1 MPTQSNR
8 QTQSVKVVVNNKMC
22 CEERKKRRRP
32 RRDPKRSQVSRRKET
47 SKEGDTLPPLEEVA
61 LPITPSPQFTKG
73 LSAYPV
79 RPTIY
84 APTTQMI
91 QPQSGLNQVPLYFEK
106 QFTNQQA
113 TLDELKKQLDDIQNN
128 SSLAIFSNPLF
139 QRGVSAPLGMA
150 VGKGNPTQPHA
161 NPTQPQPTPDEMRRD
176 LATARRLLGDYQ
188 SDDRKDLPTKDQ
200 LKQQMNTI
208 FNRHQIPT
216 GRRYKTMVYDLEAKV
231 NDLREETETPEDM
244 GFSLFD

>member
-8 QTQSVKVVVNNKMC
+8 QTQSVKVVVNNRLC
-22 CEERKKRRRP
+22 CEEKKKRRRH
-32 RRDPKRSQVSRRKET
+32 RRAPQRSQVSRRKET
-47 SKEGDTLPPLEEVA
+47 SKEGDAPPLEEV
-61 LPITPSPQFTKG
+61 PITPSPQFTKG

-79 RPTIY
+79 RPSIY

-113 TLDELKKQLDDIQNN
+113 TLDELKKQLDDVQNN

-139 QRGVSAPLGMA
+139 QSRVSAPLGMA
-150 VGKGNPTQPHA
+150 VGKGNPTQPEA
-161 NPTQPQPTPDEMRRD
+161 NPTQHQPTPDEIRRD
-176 LATARRLLGDYQ
+176 LATAQNLLGEYE
-188 SDDRKDLPTKDQ
+188 STETRASRKKV
-200 LKQQMNTI
+200 LKERMNTV
-208 FNRHQIPT
+208 FDRHQIP
-216 GRRYKTMVYDLEAKV
+216 RRGMYQNRVAQLEGMV